1 MELGVPAVSFPCE
14 EGPAAVRTLSLSWSR
29 GVLEK
34 RVLEMETKHQTEL
47 EGIRTEKEKLQRLVS
62 RQSHTIEDLEKSLHA
77 ANSNTSL
84 LQRQQLQLLESVQSL
99 VQLVSQG
106 KAPLVQEEQVSQDCA
121 QNRRAGFNA
130 SGIYTLHVA
139 NMTEPRKVF
148 CDMETD
154 RGGWTVIQRRT
165 NGSVN
170 FQRKWKEYKQGFGD
184 PAGEYWLGNEAVHLL
199 TSQASYSL
207 RVELLDWEGNQAYAH
222 YETFQL
228 GSERH
233 LYRISLKG
241 YSGTAGQQ
249 SGIVL
254 QGTNF
259 STRDSDNDNCLCKC
273 AQMLSGGWWFDACGV
288 SNLNG
293 IYYPAKH
300 NVRKLNGIRWH
311 YFQGPSYSLKGTRM
325 MIRPSDF

>member
-1 MELGVPAVSFPCE
+1 MLSQLPREGSLAPNTLSEPSLTPALVLAGESAQQRNAARSL
-14 EGPAAVRTLSLSWSR
+14 PAASTETDARKAASACSSDATQPDPTDASEGSR
-29 GVLEK
+29 GYTTHLYHSTPGCLPCSTGCL
-34 RVLEMETKHQTEL
+34 RP
-47 EGIRTEKEKLQRLVS
+47 LQ
-62 RQSHTIEDLEKSLHA
+62 
-77 ANSNTSL
+77 
-84 LQRQQLQLLESVQSL
+84 
-99 VQLVSQG
+99 
-106 KAPLVQEEQVSQDCA
+106 
-121 QNRRAGFNA
+121 
-130 SGIYTLHVA
+130 
-139 NMTEPRKVF
+139 VF
-148 CDMETD
+148 CDMETE

-254 QGTNF
+254 QGINF
-259 STRDSDNDNCLCKC
+259 STRDSDNDNCFCKC
-273 AQMLSGGWWFDACGV
+273 AQMLSGGWWFDACGL